1 MTNILRDLKEDIAR
15 GRVYLPR
22 EDLRHFD
29 YSVDDLKRLK
39 LNDQFVE
46 LIRFEIGRAE
56 RLYDSAGDLEPL
68 LERDGRR
75 ALRTMMAT
83 YRALLEQNQSDAGSS
98 AARTNSPAR
107 LGETSDC
114 RRSAVDAAASPAPR
128 NFLGD
133 GVAMSAAESR
143 PRVAIVG
150 GGLAGLAAA
159 VRLSEHGV
167 AVKLFEARRQLGGRA
182 TSFRDPTT
190 GVVVDHCQHV
200 ALGCCTNFIDFCER
214 TGLTQFLTP
223 HRTLHFFG
231 PDGSRS
237 DLTASRLLPAPLH
250 LLPSLLRLKYLS
262 GREKIGIVRA
272 MRQLA
277 YDSCSDD
284 VNAPTIDAWLREHG
298 QSDRV
303 IELFWAQSLSAG

>member
-1 MTNILRDLKEDIAR
+1 M
-15 GRVYLPR
+15 
-22 EDLRHFD
+22 
-29 YSVDDLKRLK
+29 
-39 LNDQFVE
+39 
-46 LIRFEIGRAE
+46 
-56 RLYDSAGDLEPL
+56 
-68 LERDGRR
+68 
-75 ALRTMMAT
+75 
-83 YRALLEQNQSDAGSS
+83 
-98 AARTNSPAR
+98 
-107 LGETSDC
+107 
-114 RRSAVDAAASPAPR
+114 
-128 NFLGD
+128 
-133 GVAMSAAESR
+133 
-143 PRVAIVG
+143 
-150 GGLAGLAAA
+150 
-159 VRLSEHGV
+159 
-167 AVKLFEARRQLGGRA
+167 
-182 TSFRDPTT
+182 
-190 GVVVDHCQHV
+190 VDHCQHV

-284 VNAPTIDAWLREHG
+284 VNAPTIEAWLREHG

-303 IELFWAQSLSAG
+303 IELFWAPIIVSGLSETLDLAAVPPVRKLFVEAFISSRRAYEMLVPRIPLGEFYCHLESWLRKRGVAVKLGCPVNQICDADAGAFRVDTGNGGTVTHDLCILATEWRRITDILPESIRAKLPELQALAEIESAPITAVHLWFDRPITTCRTRCCRGELVNGCSIAASSKLQAR